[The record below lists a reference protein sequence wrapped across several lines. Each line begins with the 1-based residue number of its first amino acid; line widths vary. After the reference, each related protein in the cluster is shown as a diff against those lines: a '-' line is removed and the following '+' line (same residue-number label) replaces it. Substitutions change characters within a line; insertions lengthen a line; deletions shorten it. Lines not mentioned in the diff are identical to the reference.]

1 MRPFLA
7 ILTLLLVVLAIV
19 AAFVAGYTVRGSS
32 SPGGVSTTGGLNA
45 AILSEL
51 QAHYYKPIDAAR
63 LEQTGV
69 KSMLA
74 ALHDPYTVYLTPK
87 QSQALT
93 QSLSGT
99 YSGIGAEFVKR
110 GHDLVLTGVFHGS
123 PAAAAHLAV
132 GDHVVSVDGVAVSG
146 ESDDS
151 AAARIKGTEG
161 TQVTLGVRTAGKGPV
176 HQVTL
181 TRRQIAAPET
191 RTRLLRSGALK
202 VGYIYVPSFSTGV
215 GAEVRRDVSALQARG
230 AQGIVLDLRY
240 DLGGY
245 IDEATSVSSD
255 FLAGGVVVSTHGLH
269 DPTRV
274 YRASGDPATS
284 LPLVVLVNHWSA
296 SASEITA
303 GALQDH
309 HRATVVGQ
317 RTYGKGVAQTNFTL
331 PDGGTLH
338 MTIAGYL
345 TPSGRD
351 INHKGITP
359 SVKVVDN
366 PKTRRDEALDRAVL
380 VVRRL
385 VAGS

>member
-32 SPGGVSTTGGLNA
+32 VSGTSDLNA
-45 AILSEL
+45 VIVDMLK
-51 QAHYYKPIDAAR
+51 AHYYKPIDAAR
-63 LEQTGV
+63 LEQAGAKAT
-69 KSMLA
+69 LA

-110 GHDLVLTGVFHGS
+110 GPDLVVTRVFGGS
-123 PAAAAHLAV
+123 PAKAGGIVA
-132 GDHVVSVDGVAVSG
+132 GDHIVTVDGVAVSG
-146 ESDDS
+146 ESDTT
-151 AAARIKGTEG
+151 AAARIKGAEG
-161 TQVTLGVRTAGKGPV
+161 TQVTLGVRTGGKGPLRKI
-176 HQVTL
+176 TL
-181 TRRQIAAPET
+181 TRRRIAAPET
-191 RTRLLRSGALK
+191 STRLLHRGAAK
-202 VGYIYVPSFSTGV
+202 IGYIYVPSFSTGV
-215 GAEVRRDVSALQARG
+215 GAAVRRDVTSLQARG
-230 AQGIVLDLRY
+230 VRAFVLDLRY

-269 DPTRV
+269 DPTRI
-274 YRASGDPATS
+274 YRASGHPATT

-309 HRATVVGQ
+309 GRATVIGQ

-345 TPSGRD
+345 TPDGRD
-351 INHKGITP
+351 INHKGIAP
-359 SVKVVDN
+359 SVTVVDN
-366 PKTRRDEALDRAVL
+366 PKTPRDEALDRAV
-380 VVRRL
+380 RYL

>member
-7 ILTLLLVVLAIV
+7 ILTLLLVVLAVV

-32 SPGGVSTTGGLNA
+32 GSAGLSAASSLNA
-45 AILSEL
+45 VIVSEL

-63 LEQTGV
+63 LEQAGV
-69 KSMLA
+69 KATLA

-110 GHDLVLTGVFHGS
+110 GSDLVVTRVFRGS
-123 PAAAAHLAV
+123 PAKAGGIAA
-132 GDHVVSVDGVAVSG
+132 GDHIVTVDGVAVSG
-146 ESDDS
+146 ESDTV
-151 AAARIKGTEG
+151 AAAHIKGAEG

-176 HQVTL
+176 RRVTL
-181 TRRQIAAPET
+181 TRRVIVAPET
-191 RTRLLRSGALK
+191 ATRLLHSGGKAI
-202 VGYIYVPSFSTGV
+202 GYIYVPSFSVGV
-215 GAEVRRDVSALQARG
+215 GNEVRRDVVSLQARG
-230 AQGIVLDLRY
+230 AQAFVLDLRY

-245 IDEATSVSSD
+245 ITDATSVASD
-255 FLAGGVVVSTHGLH
+255 FLSGGVVVSTHGLH
-269 DPTRV
+269 DPTRI
-274 YRASGDPATS
+274 YRASGHPATS

-309 HRATVVGQ
+309 GRATVIGQ

-366 PKTRRDEALDRAVL
+366 PKTPRDEALDRAV
-380 VVRRL
+380 RYL

>member
-7 ILTLLLVVLAIV
+7 ILTLLLVVLAVV

-32 SPGGVSTTGGLNA
+32 GTGSISGTSDLNA
-45 AILSEL
+45 VIVDILK
-51 QAHYYKPIDAAR
+51 AHYYKPIDATR
-63 LEQTGV
+63 LEQAGV
-69 KSMLA
+69 KATLA

-110 GHDLVLTGVFHGS
+110 GRDLVITAVFAGS
-123 PAAAAHLAV
+123 PAAGGGLAK
-132 GDHVVSVDGVAVSG
+132 GDHIVSVDGVAVSG
-146 ESDDS
+146 ESDT
-151 AAARIKGTEG
+151 AAATRIKGAEG
-161 TQVTLGVRTAGKGPV
+161 TQVTLGVRTAGKGPLRK
-176 HQVTL
+176 VTL
-181 TRRQIAAPET
+181 TRRRIVAPET
-191 RTRLLRSGALK
+191 STRLLRSGATK
-202 VGYIYVPSFSTGV
+202 IGYIYVPSFSTGV
-215 GAEVRRDVSALQARG
+215 GAEVRRDVTALQARG
-230 AQGIVLDLRY
+230 ARAFVLDLRY

-245 IDEATSVSSD
+245 IDDAVSVSSD

-269 DPTRV
+269 DPTRI
-274 YRASGDPATS
+274 YRASGHPATT

-309 HRATVVGQ
+309 GRATVIGQ
-317 RTYGKGVAQTNFTL
+317 RTFGKGVAQTNFTL

-345 TPSGRD
+345 TPNGRD
-351 INHKGITP
+351 INHKGIVPT
-359 SVKVVDN
+359 VKVVDD
-366 PKTRRDEALDRAVL
+366 PKTPRDEALDRAV
-380 VVRRL
+380 RYL
-385 VAGS
+385 VAGK